1 MLHCRALVVDALPHA
16 REMQVPLP
24 LSRNV
29 SPQIANI
36 DGGFSCINQRVRS
49 Q

>member
-1 MLHCRALVVDALPHA
+1 MIHFRAVVADALPHA

-24 LSRNV
+24 HI
-29 SPQIANI
+29 SPLNAN
-36 DGGFSCINQRVRS
+36 DGESSCLDQRIRS